1 MEHLAIQA
9 GYGLILLPLAG
20 AFLCLLA
27 PRSWSQWIGNGVSIL
42 LTLLAGVAA
51 MGVAIGGA
59 GKSALGGWEAPLGIV
74 LRIDGLAAVFLL
86 LTALIALP
94 AGLYATFLSRA
105 EDAKETGSFYFWPLW
120 FFLWTALNGIFLST
134 DLFNLYVLLEVMGT
148 AAVALTVL
156 KGSAQAL
163 TAGLRYLL
171 AGMAASMAYLFGV
184 ALIYA
189 QYGSLSFDVLA
200 PLVESNWTTGTA
212 IALIIVGLLVK
223 TALFPFHFWLPPA
236 HSSAQPPVSAI
247 LSALV
252 VKASFY
258 IILRLWID
266 VFEGSLTYAAGQLLG
281 ALGAAGVVWGSYQ
294 ALRQERLKRMVAHS
308 TVGQVGYL
316 FLLFPLITVA
326 PGTEGALW
334 LPHAWAGGI
343 YQALAHAFAKAA
355 LFLSVGVVILATGSD
370 HRSGMRNLV
379 GRLPM
384 TTFAI
389 ALAGISL
396 IGLPPSGGFV
406 AKWMLLKASFASGQ
420 WWWAPMIVWGSFLTA
435 GYVFMVL
442 RIAFAPAGNSTPL
455 RRVPRSLEVTALLL
469 GIGAIVIGLRATEVL
484 ALLDVAAPYA
494 EAVDPGNGGDQ

>member
-1 MEHLAIQA
+1 MESLAIQA
-9 GYGLILLPLAG
+9 SYGLILLPLGG
-20 AFLCLLA
+20 AFCCLLA
-27 PRSWSQWIGNGVSIL
+27 PRAWAGMIGTGVA
-42 LTLLAGVAA
+42 TLLLGLAGLLATAVAR
-51 MGVAIGGA
+51 GGA
-59 GKSALGGWEAPLGIV
+59 GEVGLGGWEAPLGIV
-74 LRIDGLAAVFLL
+74 LRVDGLAAVFLL

-94 AGLYATFLSRA
+94 VGLYASLHFRA
-105 EDAKETGSFYFWPLW
+105 EDPAKGGPLYFWPLW

-148 AAVALTVL
+148 AAVALTIL
-156 KGSAQAL
+156 KGTPRAVA
-163 TAGLRYLL
+163 AGLRYLL
-171 AGMAASMAYLFGV
+171 AGMAASMVYLFGV

-189 QYGSLSFDVLA
+189 QYGSLSFGELS
-200 PLVESNWTTGTA
+200 PLVEANWTTGTA
-212 IALIIVGLLVK
+212 LALMIVGLLIK
-223 TALFPFHFWLPPA
+223 TALFPFHFWLPSA

-258 IILRLWID
+258 IILRLWVD

-281 ALGAAGVVWGSYQ
+281 VLGAAGVVWGSYQ
-294 ALRQERLKRMVAHS
+294 ALRQDHLKRMVAHS
-308 TVGQVGYL
+308 TVGQIGYL
-316 FLLFPLITVA
+316 FLIFPLITVV
-326 PGTEGALW
+326 PGSEGADW

-355 LFLSVGVVILATGSD
+355 LFLAVGVIVLATGSD

-384 TTFAI
+384 TTFAM
-389 ALAGISL
+389 ALAGVSL

-420 WWWAPMIVWGSFLTA
+420 WWWAPVIVWGSFLTA

-442 RIAFAPAGNSTPL
+442 RIAFAPTEGDTPL
-455 RRVPRSLEVTALLL
+455 RPVPRLLEVTALLL
-469 GIGAIVIGLRATEVL
+469 GIGAIVIGLRATEIL
-484 ALLDVAAPYA
+484 ALLEIAAPFA
-494 EAVDPGNGGDQ
+494 EAVEPGNGGDP